1 MKLFFFLPL
10 LFLALTSQSSFA
22 QTKKLLMLG
31 DSLTEGL
38 GVPRDAAYPALVEK
52 KIKADGKN
60 WQVINA
66 GISGSTSASG
76 PSRIKWQLKAKP
88 DLVLLALGAN
98 DGLRGFKVKD
108 MEKNLSQTIE
118 LVQKEKIPL
127 ILAGM
132 MMPPNYGAEYR
143 KDFEQA
149 FKRVAAK
156 YKVPMIPFILDGV
169 AGLPN
174 LNQTDGIHP
183 NEKGHEIVADNVY
196 KVLKSYL

>member
-1 MKLFFFLPL
+1 
-10 LFLALTSQSSFA
+10 
-22 QTKKLLMLG
+22 MLG

-52 KIKADGKN
+52 KIKADGMN

-108 MEKNLSQTIE
+108 MEKNLSDTIE
-118 LVQKEKIPL
+118 IVQKEKVPL

-156 YKVPMIPFILDGV
+156 YKVPLLPFILEGV
-169 AGLPN
+169 AGNPN
-174 LNQTDGIHP
+174 LNQADGVHP
-183 NEKGHEIVADNVY
+183 NEKGQEIVADNVY
-196 KVLKSYL
+196 KFLKGYL